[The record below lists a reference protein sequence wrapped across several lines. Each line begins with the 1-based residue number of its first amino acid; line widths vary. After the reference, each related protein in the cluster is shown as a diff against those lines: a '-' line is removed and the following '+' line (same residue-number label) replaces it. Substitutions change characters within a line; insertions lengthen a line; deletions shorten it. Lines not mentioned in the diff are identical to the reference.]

1 MLNSIIMPPF
11 NPPAKMQR
19 ILLKDDIF
27 TPARVR
33 AWNRRKEIGL
43 QFTVYTNDF
52 NFLCNAK
59 LKQF

>member
-1 MLNSIIMPPF
+1 MLNSTQVLPF
-11 NPPAKMQR
+11 NPPEKMQR
-19 ILLKDDIF
+19 ILLKDNTF
-27 TPARVR
+27 TPARIR

-59 LKQF
+59 LK